1 MSGNIWVIAEQWRG
15 QLSEIT
21 FELLALGRELA
32 DGLGTPLQ
40 AVLLGHEAR
49 ALAEQ
54 LGAADD
60 VLYVDHEA
68 LGDPSPEAYCHTLAL
83 LVREKQPASLLIPAT
98 NVSWEVLGSLP
109 AQLGAPFANQC
120 RDVRVVDGR
129 LEAHCLVAGGKMQAG
144 VVAAAAPAILG
155 IMSGARRADDG
166 RVDKTPSIEEST
178 PSLPETLRVRFKRY
192 IEPEVGDVDVTQQPA
207 LVSVGRGI
215 QMQDNV
221 EVAEELAAALGGAV
235 CASRPVVDQGW
246 LPLSRQIGKSGA
258 IVKPKIYVAAGISGA
273 PEHVEGMKDAG
284 LIVAINMDPQAPI
297 FDVAHFGVVGDAL
310 DVLPALTEAVQAR
323 KG

>member
-1 MSGNIWVIAEQWRG
+1 MAGNIWVIVEQWRG

-32 DGLGTPLQ
+32 DGMGTPLQ
-40 AVLLGHEAR
+40 AVLLGYEAR

-54 LGAADD
+54 LGAADE

-68 LGDPSPEAYCHTLAL
+68 LEDPSPEAYSQALAL
-83 LVREKQPASLLIPAT
+83 LVQEKQPASLLIPAT
-98 NVSWEVLGSLP
+98 NVAAEVLGSLP
-109 AQLGAPFANQC
+109 AQLGAPFANLC

-129 LEAHCLVAGGKMQAG
+129 LEAHCLVAGGKMEAA
-144 VVAAAAPAILG
+144 VVATAAPTILG
-155 IMSGARRADDG
+155 IMPGVRRADDG
-166 RVDKTPSIEEST
+166 RVEKTPSVEEVT
-178 PSLPETLRVRFKRY
+178 PNLPETLRVRFKRY
-192 IEPEVGDVDVTQQPA
+192 IEPEVGDVDVTQQSA

-221 EVAEELAAALGGAV
+221 ELAEALAAALGGAV

-246 LPLSRQIGKSGA
+246 LPLSRQVGKSGA
-258 IVKPKIYVAAGISGA
+258 IVKPRIYVAAGISGA
-273 PEHVEGMKDAG
+273 PEHVEGMKDAE